1 MGRSKR
7 EEARRPLALVVLGM
21 HRSGTSALAG
31 CLARLGAVRPR
42 TEIAPTVNNPKGYYE
57 SEPVMAF
64 NDRLLAL
71 MGSAWHDCRGPDVG
85 LISAGV
91 RRDLAREARALLAD
105 EFGAAKMIVLKD
117 PRLCRLM
124 PLWGDFLDRAGY
136 EARYV
141 LPVRRPLH
149 SALSLRTRNGFSLE
163 SGRLLWLG
171 HVFEAERRT
180 RGLRRH
186 ILASEALMAAPHA
199 VLSALAGALA
209 FPADLAGLGDF
220 IDPTLFHDDAP
231 SSLPSENRWIAE
243 LSDRVYGALHAGDG
257 PEARLDALYGEFERA
272 VRPPELSRAGLLAAF
287 VPSAS
292 DAGALMGGKLS
303 ENALANS
310 AIQALRKRS

>member
-1 MGRSKR
+1 MGRTKKK
-7 EEARRPLALVVLGM
+7 EAPRRLALVVLGM

-71 MGSAWHDCRGPDVG
+71 MGSAWHDWRGPEIG
-85 LISAGV
+85 MISADV
-91 RRDLAREARALLAD
+91 RRDLAGEAGALLAD
-105 EFGAAKMIVLKD
+105 EFGAAKTIVLKD

-124 PLWGDFLDRAGY
+124 PLWRDFLDSAGY

-141 LPVRRPLH
+141 LPVRRPLQ
-149 SALSLRTRNGFSLE
+149 SALSLRARNGFSLE

-186 ILASEALMAAPHA
+186 ILASESLMKAPQA
-199 VLSALAGALA
+199 VLSAIAGALA
-209 FPADLAGLGDF
+209 FPADLAALGDF
-220 IDPTLFHDDAP
+220 IDPALFHDEAP
-231 SSLPSENRWIAE
+231 DGLPSENRWIAG
-243 LSDRVYGALHAGDG
+243 LSDRVYGVLQAGDG
-257 PEARLDALYGEFERA
+257 PETRLDALYSEFERA
-272 VRPPELSRAGLLAAF
+272 APPLERPRAGLSPAF
-287 VPSAS
+287 AS
-292 DAGALMGGKLS
+292 PAKDSGALAGGRVS
-303 ENALANS
+303 ENALASS